1 MSEPARHDDKWG
13 EASPPTDQ
21 RQRRASGDSSE
32 MSPIA
37 ARVDPE
43 RELPE
48 RATPAELGEW
58 PVRSSAP
65 ARSRTAD
72 RAGYALGSA
81 TGRAQQLGVRL
92 QDELH
97 SRMDDLHNRVGD
109 LRARFQLIRGRAS
122 ENVQETA
129 GHLKRDSRRN
139 LKQMRSR
146 AQQLAHDYPI
156 HFVLGAAGSAF
167 LIGFVLGWW
176 RQND

>member
-1 MSEPARHDDKWG
+1 MSEPARHDDAWG
-13 EASPPTDQ
+13 EVPRSEKESRKEGELGSRVSP
-21 RQRRASGDSSE
+21 
-32 MSPIA
+32 
-37 ARVDPE
+37 RVYPE

-48 RATPAELGEW
+48 RATPGELGDW
-58 PVRSSAP
+58 PLRTTAP
-65 ARSRTAD
+65 ARSQTAD

-81 TGRAQQLGVRL
+81 AGRAQQLGVRL

-97 SRMDDLHNRVGD
+97 SRMDELHSRVDD

-139 LKQMRSR
+139 LTQMRSR

-176 RQND
+176 RQSE